1 MKLSLIVPCYNEEAN
16 ILPFYDEVYKTFKD
30 KKYKVELIFINDG
43 SRDNTIKELKK
54 LIDKHDFEIKI
65 VDFSRNFGKEA
76 GMYAGMEHSTGD
88 YVSIID
94 VDMQQPPKVVLEML
108 DILEKDDDYDAV
120 AAYQVKRK
128 DSFLKKHFS
137 NMFYKVI
144 NKVADVELK
153 SGASDFRLL
162 RRNVVDSILEVKE
175 YYRFSKGIFSWVGF
189 NTCYI
194 EYEPLERA
202 NGTTKWSLK
211 KLFRY
216 AFDGILSYTTF
227 PIKIATI
234 IGSILSLLSFIYLI
248 VTVIQKLVFGI
259 DVAGYASLLGVSLL
273 LGGIQLL
280 FLGVIG
286 EYIARIYIETKE
298 RPIYIARRIIT
309 NDKVKKD

>member
-54 LIDKHDFEIKI
+54 LIDKHDFEIKR

>member
-309 NDKVKKD
+309 NDKEKKD